1 MGVIIFDR
9 MDMLH
14 PWHLDSS
21 PDGTWMV
28 STFWLLRATLTWM
41 VMYVSILCGH
51 TIFISHRCVSMR
63 GIAEPYNNLIL
74 CTLKSSPSVLQNGD
88 TSFHFYHQWGFRFL
102 HILYNTACLSF
113 LLYVCWWCWR
123 RQWYPTPVL
132 LPEKSHGRKSL
143 VGCSPWGCKESNTTE
158 RLHSHFHPGG
168 ASGKAPPT
176 NAGDAVS
183 IPGLGRSPGGG
194 HDNPFQYSFLGH
206 PIDRGVWRA
215 MPTGLQRIRHNWSG
229 LACMHPIECE
239 VMYYWYFSLH
249 FLNSVAQSCL
259 TLHNRM
265 DCSTPGFPAHH
276 HLLELAQ
283 THILWVSDTIQPSR
297 PLLSPPP
304 PAFNL
309 SQHQGLF

>member
-158 RLHSHFHPGG
+158 RLHFH
-168 ASGKAPPT
+168 ALEKEMATHSSILAWR
-176 NAGDAVS
+176 
-183 IPGLGRSPGGG
+183 IPGTGETGGLPSMGLHRVG
-194 HDNPFQYSFLGH
+194 HDWSDLAAAATAAAVRTVRSMEPFIYFL
-206 PIDRGVWRA
+206 WR
-215 MPTGLQRIRHNWSG
+215 L
-229 LACMHPIECE
+229 
-239 VMYYWYFSLH
+239 F
-249 FLNSVAQSCL
+249 
-259 TLHNRM
+259 
-265 DCSTPGFPAHH
+265 
-276 HLLELAQ
+276 
-283 THILWVSDTIQPSR
+283 
-297 PLLSPPP
+297 
-304 PAFNL
+304 FNL
-309 SQHQGLF
+309 